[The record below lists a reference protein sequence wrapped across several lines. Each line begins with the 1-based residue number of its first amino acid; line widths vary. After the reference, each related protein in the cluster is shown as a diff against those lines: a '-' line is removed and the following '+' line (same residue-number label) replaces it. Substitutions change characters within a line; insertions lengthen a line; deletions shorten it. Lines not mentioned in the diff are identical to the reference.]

1 MRNIITSYYI
11 SDSSERQME
20 LDTCLLKNINNS
32 QIDKIILFTNEIPK
46 FHSEKIVC
54 VFGND
59 RPTYKEYFNYINSNY
74 PNDYNIVCN
83 SDIYFEDLSYLVN
96 LKENTVYALTR
107 YNVDESGNVVFW
119 NMKDSQDVWIFYG
132 KIKEVEDC
140 DFCLGFAGCDNAIA
154 ERMRRSG
161 ISVLNPSLQ
170 LKTYHLHN
178 TNYRTYDPSKT
189 IPVPY
194 FFPEIH

>member
-1 MRNIITSYYI
+1 MDIKSCSNV
-11 SDSSERQME
+11 
-20 LDTCLLKNINNS
+20 LKQLN
-32 QIDKIILFTNEIPK
+32 
-46 FHSEKIVC
+46 
-54 VFGND
+54 
-59 RPTYKEYFNYINSNY
+59 
-74 PNDYNIVCN
+74 
-83 SDIYFEDLSYLVN
+83 DIYFEDLSYIKN
-96 LKENTVYALTR
+96 LGEDSVFALTR
-107 YNVDESGNVVFW
+107 YNVDINGVATFW
-119 NMKDSQDVWIFYG
+119 NTPDSQDVWIFNG
-132 KIKEVEDC
+132 KIKEVIDC
-140 DFCLGFAGCDNAIA
+140 DFSLGIGGCDNAIA